1 MFVIDLQMIV
11 QKVMEPL
18 FLETNIQTPG
28 QDSYQEQFRAKLGLK
43 QKFPQAFGYAY
54 DLQLITAT

>member
-1 MFVIDLQMIV
+1 MVDLQLIK

-18 FLETNIQTPG
+18 FLEPNIQLPG

-43 QKFPQAFGYAY
+43 LKFPAAFGYAY
-54 DLQLITAT
+54 NLQKIYAG